1 MKHIE
6 YVLYCWLEVENVKI
20 ARLIFF
26 RIDGLAFGHPT
37 KYLIVHVLGFWVV
50 VKRRYN
56 DLKVTPDLKEFGIS
70 ISEKLFLSKALNC
83 SNVYRKILV
92 I

>member
-1 MKHIE
+1 M
-6 YVLYCWLEVENVKI
+6 ENVKI
-20 ARLIFF
+20 ARLIFSW
-26 RIDGLAFGHPT
+26 IDGLAFGHPT

-50 VKRRYN
+50 VKRKYN

-83 SNVYRKILV
+83 SNVYREILV